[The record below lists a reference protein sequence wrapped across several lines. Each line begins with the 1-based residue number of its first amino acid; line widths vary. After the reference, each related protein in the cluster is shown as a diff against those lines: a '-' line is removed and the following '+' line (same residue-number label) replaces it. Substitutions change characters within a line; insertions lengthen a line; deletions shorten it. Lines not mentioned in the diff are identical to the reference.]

1 MGLVQLQRSHR
12 VVIQLTTRLA
22 QLLSNETHQRVVLAH
37 DLYTGRG
44 FALAVVKA
52 QQQRATCL

>member
-1 MGLVQLQRSHR
+1 MGLAQLQRGHR

-22 QLLSNETHQRVVLAH
+22 QLLSNEAHQRVVLAH
-37 DLYTGRG
+37 DFDTGRG
-44 FALAVVKA
+44 FALAVVKT